1 MKHLSRLFGTAFA
14 LTALTQTALAA
25 DMSNCEVAV
34 TKVVK
39 AEDGSGE
46 MHINSFRPAQGFI
59 ESVQDESP
67 EHLTQIDGHK
77 IDVLFCTR
85 NDVIPAGSDYPFLAT
100 GIPLSLSQDFLETE
114 TDSLTV
120 KWIEGRFKYAY
131 RGHPLSGDALV
142 TLKAR
147 LAEFSERGLNAS
159 ALDAAEAEREDEA
172 EVEANVMAE
181 LETDLA
187 DELETNPAVESSE
200 AQETD
205 VEPQDILILDLDK
218 SDPTEAINTNAASAE
233 DSLALD
239 EIKATEADVIKTDE
253 TRATEATK
261 LNIQTKIETEE

>member
-25 DMSNCEVAV
+25 DMSSCEVAV

-67 EHLTQIDGHK
+67 KHLTQIDGHK

-100 GIPLSLSQDFLETE
+100 GIPLSLSQDFLGTE

-120 KWIEGRFKYAY
+120 KWIEGQFKYAY

-147 LAEFSERGLNAS
+147 LAEFSDRGLNAS
-159 ALDAAEAEREDEA
+159 ALEVAEAEAEA
-172 EVEANVMAE
+172 ELEDKAEVKADVMTE
-181 LETDLA
+181 VETDLA
-187 DELETNPAVESSE
+187 DELPE

-205 VEPQDILILDLDK
+205 VEPQDILILDLDE
-218 SDPTEAINTNAASAE
+218 SDPTIAIDANAESAV

-239 EIKATEADVIKTDE
+239 EIEAADVDVIKTDV

>member
-187 DELETNPAVESSE
+187 DELPE

-239 EIKATEADVIKTDE
+239 EIKATEADVIKTDV